1 MKTKNTQIPKD
12 LVPIAHSSKN
22 VGMLGYSFVWVGLS
36 VIISTFAVGGSG
48 VESMT
53 LGWIVLAC
61 LLANIILGLF
71 ITLVGDIGVEH
82 GLTFPVYMR
91 APFGVVGTH
100 LPSMIRAIL
109 GTFWFGIQTYFG
121 ALAINYIIMY
131 FTGFDN
137 WFVWYLVFAFFQ
149 VFNTALGLKS
159 IEKFANIAAPS
170 IIVISIYLFIK
181 LEGIANDGGINIW
194 NFVVGTDD
202 ATGFVWKTFVVVF
215 FINMAV
221 WSTGASDSQNLT
233 RQVKAPQLEKNWFI
247 RNKNTLIA
255 HTVALPLTQTFMIVI
270 GGVAMIAVG
279 NWNPVEAIQSTS
291 TGVVLVIL
299 LLLVIFAQW
308 STNSS
313 GNLLPPA
320 IIFVNVFPKLS
331 YAGGVILA
339 GIIGT
344 IAQPWQL
351 MEALTGFLTV
361 MSTVYSA
368 IVGITFADYYFL
380 RKRRLNVPELYK
392 KKGQFSYAKGWNFAG
407 IIALVVGVVVTSFLS
422 DYAFIV
428 GIIVSGA
435 IYYILAKYWWF
446 KKYKQIEIEEG
457 HPDKFLGITKGRDWV
472 PNAAGD
478 EINPYVGNVERN
490 HKVFVN
496 ETLLGSEVGS
506 LSKK

>member
-1 MKTKNTQIPKD
+1 MKKQNSKIPKD
-12 LVPIAHSSKN
+12 LVPIAHSNRN

-61 LLANIILGLF
+61 FLANIILGLF

-100 LPSMIRAIL
+100 LPSIIRAVL

-137 WFVWYLVFAFFQ
+137 WFVWYLVFAVVQ

-170 IIVISIYLFIK
+170 IIVISIYLYIK
-181 LEGIANDGGINIW
+181 LEGIASDGGINIW
-194 NFVVGTDD
+194 NTVVGTGN
-202 ATGFVWKTFVVVF
+202 TSGFVWKTFIIIF

-233 RQVKAPQLEKNWFI
+233 RQVRAPQWEKNWFI
-247 RNKNTLIA
+247 RNKNSLIA
-255 HTVALPLTQTFMIVI
+255 HTVALPLTQTFMVVI

-279 NWNPVEAIQSTS
+279 NWNPIEAIQSTS

-299 LLLVIFAQW
+299 LFLVIFAQW

-320 IIFVNVFPKLS
+320 IIFVNVFPKIS
-331 YAGGVILA
+331 YAAGVVLA

-344 IAQPWQL
+344 ISQPWQL

-380 RKRRLNVPELYK
+380 RKRRLNVPDLYK
-392 KKGQFSYAKGWNFAG
+392 KEGQFSYARGWNFAG
-407 IIALVVGVVVTSFLS
+407 IIALVVGVVVTTFLS
-422 DYAFIV
+422 DYAFMV
-428 GIIVSGA
+428 GIVVSGA
-435 IYYILAKYWWF
+435 TYYILAKYWWF
-446 KKYKQIEIEEG
+446 KKYKQAEIEEEF
-457 HPDKFLGITKGRDWV
+457 PDKYLGITEGRDWV
-472 PNAAGD
+472 PNATGN
-478 EINPYVGNVERN
+478 EIHPQIGNLEEFSRSYVGKPMIER
-490 HKVFVN
+490 
-496 ETLLGSEVGS
+496 SIGS
-506 LSKK
+506 LTKE